1 MKKNLF
7 FALFACVVLAFV
19 GCEPTPEN
27 KAEITVTPDSLSIG
41 VGDMEKITAT
51 VAPVGTQL
59 SIQWTSSDTTVVQ
72 VADGG
77 IIIGTGVGT
86 AVVTA
91 SAEGATPAT
100 CVVTVSYDV
109 VYERFEFSDYGLFG
123 MSEAEPIQMVPNTEQ
138 YVKFVSGDSAKC
150 QIGYIALGVWDADIV
165 SVGNTLTGA
174 GNIMF
179 VPMPMYVIV
188 DKDPKWAEAYG
199 QLVGGG
205 GFIVAEIGDSII
217 PYVGLAGELIDV
229 KSYGDFFKQDIAS
242 LYDESVEVD
251 VNLYLNAFN
260 GGAEMYFVNYDEN
273 YNTYNTA
280 TVAYAEFYD
289 SSEGLEY
296 YAEVKWLDYL
306 NPGRW
311 FGLAVN
317 MDEAGY
323 PTSVVEPYDLDIL
336 EYTYTNMEII
346 PDEEEEPAEASAKG
360 KYYIMDNKRVHLDMD
375 VKTIL
380 ETRKMYKK

>member
-1 MKKNLF
+1 MKKNVF

-27 KAEITVTPDSLSIG
+27 KAVITVAPDSLTIG
-41 VGDMEKITAT
+41 VGDMEKLSAAIT
-51 VAPVGTQL
+51 PVGTQL
-59 SIQWTSSDTTVVQ
+59 TIQWTTSDSTVVQ

-91 SAEGATPAT
+91 SAEGATSGT
-100 CVVTVSYDV
+100 CVVNVSYDV

-123 MSEAEPIQMVPNTEQ
+123 MSEAEPIMMVPNTEQ

-188 DKDPKWAEAYG
+188 DKDPKWASAYG

-205 GFIVAEIGDSII
+205 GFVVAEVGDSII
-217 PYVGLAGELIDV
+217 PYVGPAGKMIDLQ
-229 KSYGDFFKQDIAS
+229 SYGDFFKQAVANM
-242 LYDESVEVD
+242 YDESVAVD
-251 VNLYLNAFN
+251 ANLYLNAFN
-260 GGAEMYFVNYDEN
+260 GGAEMYFINYDEE

-280 TVAYAEFYD
+280 TVAYAELYD
-289 SSEGLEY
+289 SEEGLQY
-296 YAEVKWLDYL
+296 YAEVEWLDYL

-317 MDEAGY
+317 TDEAGY
-323 PTSVVEPYDLDIL
+323 HTSVVEPYDLAIL
-336 EYTYTNMEII
+336 KYTYTNMEIT

-360 KYYIMDNKRVHLDMD
+360 KYYIMNNKRVHLDMD